1 LASLSIAGSS
11 IAFGG
16 TEIRTTGQLNLGTSI
31 YTTPDVEGP
40 GRNLALLA
48 TTGDITATGLIDT
61 RGRTG
66 LSQQNGGDVTITTS
80 GNISVADINTSAGTG
95 KDAGLISMDSGNS
108 KTITLN
114 GTLIATGGRNG
125 SAVIFNDDVSLGAA
139 TSILTGGTTGTS
151 GDITFA
157 ETLGGA
163 QSLTLNS
170 GSADITFSKAVSV
183 SSLTATS
190 AGSVEIN
197 GAVAVTGAGTV
208 ALTAD
213 TINLNEALSSVSGAI
228 GMTADT
234 INLSAALSSVSGD
247 ITLKP
252 FTSGLGMSISDSST
266 VGLVLTKAETAQ
278 IATSGRVTFGGT
290 SAGTIELAGTAAT
303 TFGYNVSFQTS
314 EVINLNGNLNAGSNT
329 VTLGSNLALTTPATL
344 TAGIIQISGL
354 SITGGDFTLNAP
366 EVDVTA
372 TVGTDVTISSNLLFP
387 QNTSLSGVGRN
398 MNFAGTLNSSGG
410 QRNLVITA
418 GKGGDITFVKGVG
431 AVVSFGNILVQG
443 QDVGLGA
450 GASIRGRSVTVDAVS
465 FLNRAGGS
473 ALIST
478 TGRTLVFSANPNDNY
493 PTTFNGGIS
502 GLVPVFNQAP
512 QIQIT
517 GAGAFTVGNSL
528 PGGSLALYQDQL
540 ADVLPLADLFQITDQ
555 QAYLAAVPIT
565 GITLPRLYLGE
576 VVVNRA
582 HDGSVSEFK
591 NKSSQKHAS
600 DSGLGIKGKEGK
612 PVTRLPKSLET
623 RREDVPIQRGV
634 TQKIGSGKGGL
645 SYSQYSQSFD
655 SLSQ

>member
-1 LASLSIAGSS
+1 
-11 IAFGG
+11 
-16 TEIRTTGQLNLGTSI
+16 
-31 YTTPDVEGP
+31 
-40 GRNLALLA
+40 
-48 TTGDITATGLIDT
+48 
-61 RGRTG
+61 
-66 LSQQNGGDVTITTS
+66 
-80 GNISVADINTSAGTG
+80 
-95 KDAGLISMDSGNS
+95 
-108 KTITLN
+108 
-114 GTLIATGGRNG
+114 
-125 SAVIFNDDVSLGAA
+125 
-139 TSILTGGTTGTS
+139 
-151 GDITFA
+151 
-157 ETLGGA
+157 
-163 QSLTLNS
+163 
-170 GSADITFSKAVSV
+170 
-183 SSLTATS
+183 
-190 AGSVEIN
+190 
-197 GAVAVTGAGTV
+197 VAVTGAGTV
-208 ALTAD
+208 TLTAD
-213 TINLNEALSSVSGAI
+213 TINLNAALSSVSGAI

-247 ITLKP
+247 IILKP
-252 FTSGLGMSISDSST
+252 LTSGLGMSISDSSAL
-266 VGLVLTKAETAQ
+266 GLVLSKAETAQ

-303 TFGYNVSFQTS
+303 TFGYDVSFQTS
-314 EVINLNGNLNAGSNT
+314 GVINLNGNLNAGSNT

-418 GKGGDITFVKGVG
+418 GKAGDITFVKGVG

-443 QDVGLGA
+443 QGVGLGA

-478 TGRTLVFSANPNDNY
+478 TGRTLVFSANPNGNY
-493 PTTFNGGIS
+493 PTTFNGGVT
-502 GLVPVFNQAP
+502 GLAPIFNEAS

-517 GAGAFTVGNSL
+517 GAGAFTVGNSV
-528 PGGSLALYQDQL
+528 PGGSLAVYQAQL

-623 RREDVPIQRGV
+623 RREDVPVPSQRGV
-634 TQKIGSGKGGL
+634 TQKIDSGKVGL